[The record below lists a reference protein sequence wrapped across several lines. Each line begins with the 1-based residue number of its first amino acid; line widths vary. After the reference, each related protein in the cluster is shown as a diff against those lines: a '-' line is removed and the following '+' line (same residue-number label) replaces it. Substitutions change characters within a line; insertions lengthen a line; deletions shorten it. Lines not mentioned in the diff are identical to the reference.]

1 VFEYFY
7 GSLGTIKSNR
17 RFQLIRL
24 NLLFYS
30 VCLLLFLA
38 IPIEETFFV
47 VEDKKRQKKIIKK
60 TKSLFFAFNVNGRPT

>member
-30 VCLLLFLA
+30 VCLLSFLA

-47 VEDKKRQKKIIKK
+47 VEDKKRQKKKKK